1 MIVGIVIVIVVI
13 VIVGI
18 VIVIVVIVIVG
29 IVIVIV
35 VIVMDA
41 VLIVLWSVLMSD
53 EVSRKRNLLS
63 LSLSLSWIK
72 DRGEQIVS

>member
-1 MIVGIVIVIVVI
+1 M
-13 VIVGI
+13 
-18 VIVIVVIVIVG
+18 IVG